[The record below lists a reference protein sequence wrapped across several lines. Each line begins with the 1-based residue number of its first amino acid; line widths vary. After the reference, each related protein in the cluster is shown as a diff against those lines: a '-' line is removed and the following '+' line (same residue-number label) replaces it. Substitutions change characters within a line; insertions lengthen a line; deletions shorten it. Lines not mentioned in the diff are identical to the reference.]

1 MKKPQPDSLMPSSD
15 WALEPLRD
23 VPKVTP
29 LTPLARAEP
38 VTAEA
43 PPVVAPVRPTR
54 VPAESANDSHHPTAP
69 VETVT
74 ARSEATIIGSRGQPL
89 TTSSGGNSDL
99 WSSFA
104 AELER
109 VTGGSTATDVPPALS
124 ASPEPVAVTPTPVEL
139 PDIPLFNAEAP
150 VEAPRATSSLHLDLD
165 HLALEAEAA
174 AAPPSP
180 QPPVNVAETPAPAVR
195 DDWAIEALPE
205 DEQWRRAEAP
215 DQAGSNISERQAF
228 DQMAMA
234 VDVVPSRQR
243 QQRRLGPAREP
254 MLYPFEFA
262 GSGGDYAKIWLPN
275 LLLTLITLGLWS
287 PWAKARCLQYL
298 HGATR
303 LAGAGFSYRGSP
315 WAIARGRLVLL
326 ALVGAG
332 AACWWWPVAAVPAAL
347 LVVPLLPLLLQSS
360 LQFRLAASSWRNCHF
375 DFVGSYGK
383 AFQTFYGSLLVTLLS
398 AGLAWPLAYR
408 WLARYAINHASLG
421 GDIFRCHLRLSSL
434 YWLAGKVALLVGF
447 GLAAIAGVALLFPHQ
462 APWLLLPLALLAYTL
477 WRAGS
482 RNLLLNQSSLDDARL
497 VSSVTSASLLLL
509 YLGNLFML
517 AVTAGL
523 AWPWVAVRTARYYAN
538 RTEVAATDL
547 DGFVLSGQQQGHE
560 QSAPFGF

>member
-1 MKKPQPDSLMPSSD
+1 MKKPQPDSLQPSPD

-38 VTAEA
+38 LAVDA
-43 PPVVAPVRPTR
+43 PPVVAPTRPTR
-54 VPAESANDSHHPTAP
+54 VPVESANDSHHPAAP
-69 VETVT
+69 VETVKT
-74 ARSEATIIGSRGQPL
+74 EATATIIGSRGQPL
-89 TTSSGGNSDL
+89 TTSPSGSADL

-109 VTGGSTATDVPPALS
+109 VTGGSAAVDAPAVLS
-124 ASPEPVAVTPTPVEL
+124 SSPEPAAVTSPPAEL
-139 PDIPLFNAEAP
+139 PDIPLFDAEAP
-150 VEAPRATSSLHLDLD
+150 VETSRVTSSLHLDLE
-165 HLALEAEAA
+165 HLALEAEAVA
-174 AAPPSP
+174 AAVPP
-180 QPPVNVAETPAPAVR
+180 PPVNVADTPPPAVR

-205 DEQWRRAEAP
+205 EEQWRRTEAP
-215 DQAGSNISERQAF
+215 EPSGNNISERQAF

-243 QQRRLGPAREP
+243 PQRRTGPAREP
-254 MLYPFEFA
+254 MLYPFEFV
-262 GSGGDYAKIWLPN
+262 GSGVDYAKIWLPN

-287 PWAKARCLQYL
+287 PWAKVRGEQYL

-303 LAGAGFSYRGSP
+303 LAGASFSYRGSP

-326 ALVGAG
+326 ALAGAG
-332 AACWWWPVAAVPAAL
+332 AACWWWPVAAVPVAL
-347 LVVPLLPLLLQSS
+347 VIVPLLPLLLQSG

-398 AGLAWPLAYR
+398 GGLALPLAYC

-462 APWLLLPLALLAYTL
+462 APWLLLPLALQAYTL
-477 WRAGS
+477 WRSGS
-482 RNLLLNQSSLDDARL
+482 RNLLFNQSSLDDARL

-509 YLGNLFML
+509 YLSNLFML
-517 AVTAGL
+517 AVTGGL
-523 AWPWVAVRTARYYAN
+523 AWPWVAVRTARYYAS

-547 DGFVLSGQQQGHE
+547 DGFVLSGHH
-560 QSAPFGF
+560 